1 MAQPM
6 NPTSNATKF
15 PSSKTIEAF
24 QLKQKSR
31 YLDFVLITVDHN
43 MITFP
48 LIIKLVSALRIMY
61 IQLDFKLGY

>member
-1 MAQPM
+1 M

-15 PSSKTIEAF
+15 PSKTIEAF